1 MKKGDVFLHRSY
13 LADDLKSKLRCRVTA
28 VRRGRVYWRDDDEGT
43 KGQMFFWLDEKE
55 KSVFS
60 VIEPGS

>member
-28 VRRGRVYWRDDDEGT
+28 VRRGRVYWRDDDEGVR
-43 KGQMFFWLDEKE
+43 GEVVQDAGGGSDE
-55 KSVFS
+55 
-60 VIEPGS
+60 GAG

>member
-1 MKKGDVFLHRSY
+1 MKAGDVFLHSRF

-43 KGQMFFWLDEKE
+43 KGQMWFPLDEAE
-55 KSVFS
+55 KYVAAR
-60 VIEPGS
+60 IEPGS